1 MEPFDRPRPLRRAT
15 APSAKRAILRM
26 DLRRDD
32 AERIADAVRRLLDES
47 GLPSEERV
55 QVLGGALVVEAL
67 RPYWAGSR
75 TAEQAHQALRAADP
89 ELADAIEA
97 LAPMLLG
104 RAEVRMEAGAAIKAI
119 EALLRA
125 G

>member
-1 MEPFDRPRPLRRAT
+1 
-15 APSAKRAILRM
+15 M